1 MDPIN
6 SIFLIAVGVVALYF
20 GSRWLV
26 DGAIALALRYGVS
39 RILIGLTIVA
49 VGTSS
54 PEAVLSIIS
63 SLEGANRLSL
73 GNVIGANISNI
84 SLVLGLSCLLSPIV
98 MNLRH
103 MWREMSFFILCGPL
117 LAFLAWDGRLD
128 LIDAAIMFTVLIAF
142 FYTLYKASR
151 RNEIIAVTEGGQEVV
166 AEAEL
171 RGSVPQLTIM
181 ILAGI
186 ILLAGG
192 AQIIIEGSTDLAR
205 SIGVSND
212 IIGLTLIALGTTV
225 PELTVT
231 ITASRKGHSDV
242 VLGTIVGTII
252 INTLFVL
259 GIGAAMV
266 GIDTTGA
273 GVWTGIT
280 AMIIMSAFMAILIV
294 ALKYAGKMVGLALL
308 SMYAVYLAVLIF
320 FSV

>member
-1 MDPIN
+1 MGPLF
-6 SIFLIAVGVVALYF
+6 SIPLIAVGAIALYF
-20 GSRWLV
+20 GSKWLV

-39 RILIGLTIVA
+39 RILIGLTVVA
-49 VGTSS
+49 LGTSS

-84 SLVLGLSCLLSPIV
+84 SLVLGVSCLLSPIV

-128 LIDAAIMFTVLIAF
+128 LTDAAIMLAVLIAF
-142 FYTLYKASR
+142 FYTLFRSSR
-151 RNEIIAVTEGGQEVV
+151 RNEIIAVTEGEQEVV
-166 AEAEL
+166 AEADL
-171 RGSVPQLTIM
+171 SGSIPHLIITI
-181 ILAGI
+181 LVGI

-192 AQIIIEGSTDLAR
+192 AQTIIEGSAGLAR
-205 SIGVSND
+205 SMGVGED
-212 IIGLTLIALGTTV
+212 VIGLTLIALGTTV
-225 PELTVT
+225 PELTVN

-242 VLGTIVGTII
+242 VLGNIMGTII

-259 GIGAAMV
+259 GIGAAMI
-266 GIDTTGA
+266 GIDTMGI

-280 AMIIMSAFMAILIV
+280 TMMILSALLATLIMILR
-294 ALKYAGKMVGLALL
+294 YAGRSVGVAML
-308 SMYAVYLAVLIF
+308 SMYGVYLAVLT
-320 FSV
+320 FSTV